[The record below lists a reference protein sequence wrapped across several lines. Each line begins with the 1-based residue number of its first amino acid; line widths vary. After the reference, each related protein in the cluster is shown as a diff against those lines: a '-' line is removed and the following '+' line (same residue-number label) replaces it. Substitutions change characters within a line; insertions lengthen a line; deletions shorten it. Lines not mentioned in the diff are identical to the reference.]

1 MLHAAADVVVVVDDN
16 DEEEVWLV
24 DVEVGFGKV
33 DEVVGLVK
41 VAKVEDVVGVAFV
54 DVLDDVGLFAEVDVG
69 ATVVTTARV
78 CTVGK
83 MEVEDL
89 LLRLLEIEELDLIDV
104 IEVEVVRA
112 NDDVLVRV
120 GLLDEVED
128 RAFELLE
135 DFTNTFAV
143 WKTGRCATAVVGVL
157 LVVIKTGR

>member
-1 MLHAAADVVVVVDDN
+1 MVVDDN

-104 IEVEVVRA
+104 NEVEVVRA

>member
-24 DVEVGFGKV
+24 DVEVGFDKV

>member
-1 MLHAAADVVVVVDDN
+1 MVVDDN

-24 DVEVGFGKV
+24 DVEVGFDKV